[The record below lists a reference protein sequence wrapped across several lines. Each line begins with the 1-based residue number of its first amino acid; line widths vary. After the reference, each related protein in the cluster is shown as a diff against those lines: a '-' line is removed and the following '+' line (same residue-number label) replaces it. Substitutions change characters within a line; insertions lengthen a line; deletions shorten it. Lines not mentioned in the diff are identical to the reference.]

1 MKSEKGITMISMTIY
16 IIVMLLVVTAIT
28 SITTYFYKNID
39 TDSVNSN
46 LNQQYTKFNS
56 FFLED
61 TNKKGNAVARQEETK
76 DENGNMTQR
85 FILFTSGNQYTYVKS
100 NKAIYINKIKIAENI
115 TDCIF
120 EVTKGQKTIVKVT
133 INGEKNFQKTTE
145 YTLVD

>member
-100 NKAIYINKIKIAENI
+100 NKAIYINKNAEKSSRDYI
-115 TDCIF
+115 
-120 EVTKGQKTIVKVT
+120 T
-133 INGEKNFQKTTE
+133 INEFSELKNI
-145 YTLVD
+145 L

>member
-1 MKSEKGITMISMTIY
+1 
-16 IIVMLLVVTAIT
+16 
-28 SITTYFYKNID
+28 
-39 TDSVNSN
+39 
-46 LNQQYTKFNS
+46 
-56 FFLED
+56 
-61 TNKKGNAVARQEETK
+61 
-76 DENGNMTQR
+76 MTQR

-133 INGEKNFQKTTE
+133 ITGEKNFQKTTE